1 MKQPII
7 VGRPVVVVVD
17 MQVGDGGASI
27 PHMEGAEDASPVC
40 RRVVQAARD
49 AGVPVVFLFE
59 IHRATLIDFGR
70 ELDGSET
77 VHLVEGTAGAAAEPG
92 LEPRPGDPVVVKRRY
107 SGFFGTDLQIVLN
120 GLGAQTLI
128 LIGGLTDVCVHY
140 TFADGHQHDYY
151 VRVVEDAVSGS
162 SRAAHEASLAAME
175 YLQAGARRSSKEIVD
190 ALRGW
195 AASAATGAG
204 ADGSAGGRA

>member
-1 MKQPII
+1 MKQPLI
-7 VGRPVVVVVD
+7 VGRPAVVVVD
-17 MQVGDGGASI
+17 MQVGDGGTSI
-27 PHMEGAEDASPVC
+27 PHMEGTEDASPIC

-59 IHRATLIDFGR
+59 IHRASMIDFGR

-120 GLGAQTLI
+120 GLRSQTLI
-128 LIGGLTDVCVHY
+128 LVGGLTDVCVHY
-140 TFADGHQHDYY
+140 TFVDGHQHDYH
-151 VRVVEDAVSGS
+151 VRVVEDAVYGS

-175 YLQAGARRSSKEIVD
+175 YLQAGARRSSREIM
-190 ALRGW
+190 
-195 AASAATGAG
+195 AAFQSLTDTGGEAVR
-204 ADGSAGGRA
+204 SIV